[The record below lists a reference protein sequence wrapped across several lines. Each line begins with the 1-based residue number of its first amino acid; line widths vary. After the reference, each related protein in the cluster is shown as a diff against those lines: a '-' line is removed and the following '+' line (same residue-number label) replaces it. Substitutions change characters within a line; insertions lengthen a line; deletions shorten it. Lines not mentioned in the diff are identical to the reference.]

1 MQLTTDIIAVPL
13 SHLSISPTNSRKH
26 RSATH
31 VAATWESLKVHG
43 QLQNLVVGP
52 AQEPG
57 RWLVDAG
64 GTRLLA
70 FQLGLERGEIG
81 DDHPV
86 LCKPIA
92 DTAALEAST
101 AENTIREAMHPAD
114 QFRAFR
120 AMVESGK
127 STAEVAAHFSVA
139 ESVVAQR
146 LKLANVQPELFA
158 LYEQGAMNL
167 EQLQALALTDD
178 HSAQHR
184 AWFGQK
190 GSKVEHD
197 WQRQPHA
204 IRERIT
210 AREVGPDNPMAKFV
224 NVTAYQAAGG
234 AIRKDLFSD
243 AVYFADAKLLQ
254 TIAQNQLE
262 ALAEQERQA
271 GWSWAEAQTYL
282 DYAGQARYGRG
293 PFDATRR
300 SPNAKEKKRLEEI
313 SAQLDALEDGVDEM
327 SELQQAFADELRRE
341 RAGIR
346 NALDQW
352 SDEAK
357 AKTGVLI
364 YLDKY
369 NGLQV
374 ERGRLK
380 PGQKLSSSGN
390 VADKASGPKKAT
402 LSADMLTR
410 LEMHRAAAVRL
421 AVATAPEQALV
432 LLLEQMVLEV
442 LLPRGGAGLAMH
454 PSNQHNADAIA
465 IRGKF
470 GDVGSCVARQRLQA
484 HLDAWGETVP
494 GKVAEVHAWL
504 VGMSAEQRLQ
514 LLAALVACTIPV
526 SQSTGPVLAQRLG
539 VDIAAAWQAT
549 PETYLS
555 IVPKSLLAE
564 AVTDVA
570 GKAAGEVLLTLK
582 KDAAIAEAGKH
593 LANRGWLPKP
603 LRGQGYALR
612 TDGGDQAA
620 GSKATPAAKSPSPSK
635 KRPAAKKAAKKGP
648 AKAAK
653 TTTPAPKR
661 ATTKAGN
668 RKSPAVAKRKSAA

>member
-26 RSATH
+26 RKAAH

-43 QLQNLVVGP
+43 QLQNLVVSP

-81 DDHPV
+81 QDHPV

-92 DTAALEAST
+92 DIAALEAST

-178 HSAQHR
+178 HAAQHR
-184 AWFGQK
+184 AWFGSK
-190 GSKVEHD
+190 GAKVEHA
-197 WQRQPHA
+197 WQRRPHA

-210 AREVGPDNPMAKFV
+210 AREVGPESPLGKFV
-224 NVTAYQAAGG
+224 DVASYQAAGG
-234 AIRKDLFSD
+234 AIRRDLFGP
-243 AVYFADAKLLQ
+243 AVYFADSKLLE
-254 TIAQNQLE
+254 TVVRNQLE
-262 ALAEQERQA
+262 AIAERERLA
-271 GWSWAEAQTYL
+271 GWSWVEVHTEL
-282 DYAGQARYGRG
+282 DYSGEARYGRG
-293 PFDATRR
+293 PFASTTRT
-300 SPNAKEKKRLEEI
+300 PNAQEKKRLAEI
-313 SAQLDALEDGVDEM
+313 TEQLSALRDSEGDLSDQAEAASDALIGERN
-327 SELQQAFADELRRE
+327 AI
-341 RAGIR
+341 RAGLER
-346 NALDQW
+346 W

-364 YLDKY
+364 YLHRHY
-369 NGLQV
+369 GLQV
-374 ERGRLK
+374 EYGRLK
-380 PGQKLSSSGN
+380 PGQRLSAGGKLS
-390 VADKASGPKKAT
+390 DKATGPKKPT

-410 LEMHRAAAVRL
+410 LEMHRTAAVRL
-421 AVATAPEQALV
+421 AVATAPEQALL

-442 LLPRGGAGLAMH
+442 LLPRGVGWLTMR
-454 PSNQHNADAIA
+454 PSNQHNTDAIA

-470 GDVGSCVARQRLQA
+470 GDVGSCAARQRLQA

-539 VDIAAAWQAT
+539 VDMAAAWQAT

-570 GKAAGEVLLTLK
+570 GKAAGEALLTLK

-612 TDGGDQAA
+612 TDGGDHAA

-661 ATTKAGN
+661 AATKAGN